1 MQTLLVKVRIVM
13 IMILFCCLYSGC
25 YHFLLQWLATLSL
38 PDWLVMKLLHDAS
51 IKSAVFR
58 AASRAAL
65 REEDKR
71 IINHNDHQSND
82 LQSVIEEEINKSMS
96 RTSCKED
103 FVAFTMY
110 N

>member
-1 MQTLLVKVRIVM
+1 
-13 IMILFCCLYSGC
+13 
-25 YHFLLQWLATLSL
+25 
-38 PDWLVMKLLHDAS
+38 MKLLHDAS

-110 N
+110 NWCIDDLYDLTIATSDRHVRWYTTI